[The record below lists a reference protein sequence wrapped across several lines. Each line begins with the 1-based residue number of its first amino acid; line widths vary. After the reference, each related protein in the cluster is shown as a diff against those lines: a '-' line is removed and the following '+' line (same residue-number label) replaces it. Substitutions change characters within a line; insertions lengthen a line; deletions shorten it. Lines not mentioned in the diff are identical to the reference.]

1 MGVMEIT
8 DLFSLI
14 PYLDGMHTELPD
26 DLTLI
31 DELKQELR
39 TLTDQQFRILK
50 GAIFGGLSDGEAK
63 DYDNRQRQITKL
75 IERLAERQRPV

>member
-1 MGVMEIT
+1 MEIT
-8 DLFSLI
+8 DLFTLI
-14 PYLDGMHTELPD
+14 PYLDGMHRELPD
-26 DLTLI
+26 HLTLI

-50 GAIFGGLSDGEAK
+50 GATFGGLSDDEAK